1 MQLTNG
7 ALKKH
12 LANQAVA
19 LGEKGNVV
27 FESEADYEELD
38 LSAFMAPVVSK
49 KDGQLRP
56 SDSAAKITE
65 AEKFLGESESLYQ
78 LGVKYET
85 EVVARGHKALYEL
98 LASIY
103 SLALRIEDNLAKEQI
118 LELMRKNLK
127 EKFDIKINK
136 NASPISAI
144 VRYVVRT
151 DKMSASRYS
160 KALEVARQENLSA
173 EELPAYIA
181 RRGGVSQIQ
190 ETEAKCLA
198 KKEGSKTSKDRLAL
212 IREYFEL
219 LGYASKTPLTYDG
232 EMIVFN
238 EEKDTAAETSS
249 FCFFMAHYDG
259 DNQYRIITANDL
271 GKSFEDNIIKFLGKA
286 MPNDLHVL
294 ERGVR
299 NQKKK
304 LMMDESLPKALRDN
318 MREQL
323 AKPYSYKQNQV
334 IEMDEPQETEE

>member
-19 LGEKGNVV
+19 LGEKGNIV

-38 LSAFMAPVVSK
+38 LSAFMVPATTK
-49 KDGQLRP
+49 KDNQLRP

-65 AEKFLGESESLYQ
+65 AEKFLGESETLYQ

-103 SLALRIEDNLAKEQI
+103 SLALRIEDNVAKEQI
-118 LELMRKNLK
+118 LDLMRKNLK

-136 NASPISAI
+136 NASPISAV
-144 VRYVVRT
+144 VRFVVRT

-160 KALEVARQENLSA
+160 KVLEVARQENLSA

-190 ETEAKCLA
+190 DTEAKSIA
-198 KKEGSKTSKDRLAL
+198 KKEGSKTSKERLAL

-219 LGYASKTPLTYDG
+219 LGYGSKTPLTYDG
-232 EMIVFN
+232 DLLVFN

-259 DNQYRIITANDL
+259 GDQYRIITANDL
-271 GKSFEDNIIKFLGKA
+271 GKTFEDTIIRFLGKG
-286 MPNDLHVL
+286 MPNDLHAL
-294 ERGVR
+294 ERGIR

-304 LMMDESLPKALRDN
+304 LMMDESLPQSVRDT
-318 MREQL
+318 MRKEL
-323 AKPYSYKQNQV
+323 ASPYSYKPNQV

>member
-12 LANQAVA
+12 LANQSVA

-27 FESEADYEELD
+27 FDSEADYEELD

-56 SDSAAKITE
+56 SDSAAKLTE

-103 SLALRIEDNLAKEQI
+103 SLALRIEDNVAKEQI

-127 EKFDIKINK
+127 DKFDIKINK
-136 NASPISAI
+136 NASPITAL
-144 VRYVVRT
+144 VRFVVRT

-160 KALEVARQENLSA
+160 RVLEVARQENLSA
-173 EELPAYIA
+173 QELPAYIA

-190 ETEAKCLA
+190 ETEAKSIA
-198 KKEGSKTSKDRLAL
+198 KKEGGKTSKERLAL

-219 LGYASKTPLTYDG
+219 LGYGSKTPLTYDG
-232 EMIVFN
+232 ELMVFN

-249 FCFFMAHYDG
+249 FCFFMTHYEG
-259 DNQYRIITANDL
+259 DDQYRIISANDL
-271 GKSFEDNIIKFLGKA
+271 GKTFEDNIIRFLGKG
-286 MPNDLHVL
+286 MPNDLQML
-294 ERGVR
+294 ERGIR

-304 LMMDESLPKALRDN
+304 LMMDESLPKGLREN
-318 MREQL
+318 MRDQL
-323 AKPYSYKQNQV
+323 AKPLKYKSNQV
-334 IEMDEPQETEE
+334 IEMDETQEEE